1 MIRKIGI
8 STGGGDCPGLNAVIR
23 AVVRAARLHYQWDVI
38 GIEDGFDGLIYSRNL
53 KPLTLESVSGILHRG
68 GTILGTT
75 NRGNPFEHVDYENGK
90 KVIRDL
96 TPRILDNISILGLDA
111 IVTIGGDGT
120 LSIARDLHKL
130 GVPVV
135 GVPKTI
141 DNDLSATDLTFGFA
155 TAVETATEALDK
167 LHTTAESHH
176 RVMVVEVMGRDAGWI
191 AMEAGIAGGADVILI
206 PEIPFD
212 IDKVSRKI
220 KQRYILGKRFSIVVV
235 AEGASPAGGGQV
247 ILTKPTEDYQNVRL
261 GGIGYQ
267 VAQVLQEKTQI
278 ESRVVVLGHLQRGG
292 SPIAYDR
299 VLATRF
305 GATAADLVHE
315 GKFGYMVCLRGREIQ
330 NVLIDEA
337 VRNLKKVDAKG
348 QEVRTA
354 EHMGIEF
361 GRSDEPQSDNGSSE
375 ESEDTLES
383 ELDKQA

>member
-75 NRGNPFEHVDYENGK
+75 NRGNPFEHVEYEDGK

-96 TPRILDNISILGLDA
+96 TPRILDNIKILGLDA
-111 IVTIGGDGT
+111 IITIGGDGT
-120 LSIARDLHKL
+120 LSIARDLHRL

-212 IDKVSRKI
+212 IDKVCRKI
-220 KQRYILGKRFSIVVV
+220 KQRYIMGKRFSIVVV
-235 AEGASPAGGGQV
+235 AEGATPKGGGRV
-247 ILTKPTEDYQNVRL
+247 ILEQATEEYQNVRL

-267 VAQVLQEKTQI
+267 VAQVIQEKTDV

-292 SPIAYDR
+292 SPIAFDR

-305 GATAADLVHE
+305 GASAADLVFE
-315 GKFGYMVCLRGREIQ
+315 GKFGYMVCLRGREIES
-330 NVLIDEA
+330 VLIDEA
-337 VRNLKKVDAKG
+337 VRNLKRVDAKG
-348 QEVRTA
+348 QQIRTA
-354 EHMGIEF
+354 EQVGIEF
-361 GRSDEPQSDNGSSE
+361 GRCDDVQDEVDAAD
-375 ESEDTLES
+375 ESMD
-383 ELDKQA
+383 DKEV